1 MEVLSRLLAEASMDV
16 EPFRFHPKCR
26 KLKLTHLC
34 FADDLLIFSAA
45 ELESIRTIHS
55 ILGEFEELSGLKANP
70 SKSSFFCSGV
80 SKDDKAALLEVMQ
93 MPKGSLLVWYLGVPL
108 ITKRLSAVDCEVLVA
123 CISGRIDSWL
133 VRHLSFAGRLQL
145 ISSVLFSLQV
155 YWARIFILPKKIIRL
170 LEQKFNRFL
179 WCGKDSKA
187 KAKVAWDNLCCPKTE
202 GDLSIKRL
210 EEWNMAAMLKH
221 IWSLFAQSG
230 SLWVAWVHSY

>member
-1 MEVLSRLLAEASMDV
+1 
-16 EPFRFHPKCR
+16 
-26 KLKLTHLC
+26 
-34 FADDLLIFSAA
+34 
-45 ELESIRTIHS
+45 
-55 ILGEFEELSGLKANP
+55 
-70 SKSSFFCSGV
+70 
-80 SKDDKAALLEVMQ
+80 
-93 MPKGSLLVWYLGVPL
+93 
-108 ITKRLSAVDCEVLVA
+108 
-123 CISGRIDSWL
+123 
-133 VRHLSFAGRLQL
+133 L